1 MRSGALIEAAK
12 QRWGRNNLLENNCLY
27 LALGAQDA
35 EEALRICVIQRSHFG
50 NGSSIPWKVT
60 KEEAQR
66 ALWNAH
72 QEEAELMLKISFAD
86 IGDFMDAH
94 PDVIEPTPWV
104 QGYRYNA
111 DIQLREQ
118 QEGIIFTLHPIDM
131 PDFHA
136 PPHLEFP
143 AGHR

>member
-1 MRSGALIEAAK
+1 MRLGALIEAAK

-27 LALGAQDA
+27 LALGDQDA
-35 EEALRICVIQRSHFG
+35 EMALRIGVIQRSHFG

-86 IGDFMDAH
+86 IDDFMDAH

-104 QGYRYNA
+104 QGYRYHA

-118 QEGIIFTLHPIDM
+118 QEGIIFTLYTID
-131 PDFHA
+131 
-136 PPHLEFP
+136 
-143 AGHR
+143 

>member
-1 MRSGALIEAAK
+1 MRFAD
-12 QRWGRNNLLENNCLY
+12 LLENNCLY
-27 LALGAQDA
+27 LALRAQDA

-50 NGSSIPWKVT
+50 NGSSIPWKLT

-72 QEEAELMLKISFAD
+72 QQKAELMLKISFAD
-86 IGDFMDAH
+86 IYDFMDAH

-104 QGYRYNA
+104 QGYRYHA

-118 QEGIIFTLHPIDM
+118 QEGIIFTLYTID
-131 PDFHA
+131 
-136 PPHLEFP
+136 
-143 AGHR
+143 

>member
-12 QRWGRNNLLENNCLY
+12 QRWGRNNRLDNNCFY

-35 EEALRICVIQRSHFG
+35 EEAIRIGVIQRSHFG

-72 QEEAELMLKISFAD
+72 QEVAELMLKISFVD
-86 IGDFMDAH
+86 IDDFVDAH

-104 QGYRYNA
+104 QGYRYHA
-111 DIQLREQ
+111 DIQLGEQ
-118 QEGIIFTLHPIDM
+118 QEGMIFTLDTID
-131 PDFHA
+131 
-136 PPHLEFP
+136 
-143 AGHR
+143 